1 MSRKIKINQPCFKW
15 PDRWSLLRPHRE
27 QLRAWQHP
35 ARFKTIHAG
44 RRSGKTE
51 LFGKR
56 RPVLWLLDQL
66 KNPPPWDDPRR
77 FIAAPTR
84 QQVKDIYWRDIQ
96 SLIPREWIQS
106 VSHSELS
113 ITTLWGAELRL
124 VGLDAPQRIEGIAW
138 DGGLVDEYANTKG
151 GIWDANIRP
160 AIADRNGNVDLIGVP
175 DFIGPAQN
183 EFREMC
189 ERGAKGDNPEWADFA
204 WGSGDILPASE
215 LNSMRE
221 TMDPRL
227 FTQETT
233 GAFIVPGGLAFP
245 DFSRERHVS
254 RVRYNPGLPLRVAL
268 DFNVD
273 PMSIVYIQHTECGDV
288 AVTAEDQLPDT
299 VSRMAA
305 QAFVVRANREGWKLD
320 QVFVY
325 GDPAG
330 KQRSTAADRI
340 EQTSWTMFYNALTEN
355 AVRFTRMVRAAAI
368 PVPATVNSVN
378 SLLLNAEGRARLTI
392 DPSCRALIKGL
403 ESALAQSD
411 MEEFHALAAFRY
423 YAEREFP
430 IRAQG
435 ISHRFT
441 VAVA

>member
-1 MSRKIKINQPCFKW
+1 MATATAVPCFKW
-15 PDRWSLLRPHRE
+15 PERWSPLRLHRT
-27 QLRAWQHP
+27 QSLAWHHP

-66 KNPPPWDDPRR
+66 KNPPRWDDPRR

-84 QQVKDIYWRDIQ
+84 QQVKDIYWRDVKA
-96 SLIPREWIQS
+96 LTPREWIAGIS
-106 VSHSELS
+106 ETELS
-113 ITTLWGAELRL
+113 ITTKWGAELRM

-138 DGGLVDEYANTKG
+138 DAGTIDEYASTKG

-160 AIADRNGNVDLIGVP
+160 ALADRNGTCDLIGVP
-175 DFIGPAQN
+175 DFTGPAQA
-183 EFREMC
+183 EYREMC
-189 ERGAKGDNPEWADFA
+189 DRGAKGDNPEWADFA

-215 LNSMRE
+215 LASMRE

-227 FTQETT
+227 FQQETT

-245 DFSRERHVS
+245 DFSRERHVAA
-254 RVRYNPGLPLRVAL
+254 VAYDPALPLRVAL

-273 PMSIVYIQHTECGDV
+273 PMSLVYCQQTEAGDV
-288 AVTAEDQLPDT
+288 RVIAEDQLPDT
-299 VSRMAA
+299 VSKMAA
-305 QAFVVRANREGWKLD
+305 QAMVIRCNRAGWKLD
-320 QVFVY
+320 QVFIY

-340 EQTSWTMFYNALTEN
+340 EQTSWTMFYNALSEN
-355 AVRFTRMVRAAAI
+355 SVRFTRMVRAASI
-368 PVPATVNSVN
+368 PIPATVNSVN
-378 SLLLNAEGRARLTI
+378 SLLLTADGRSRLTV

-403 ESALAQSD
+403 ESALAQTD

-430 IRAQG
+430 VRSEG
-435 ISHRFT
+435 IHHRLMIAT
-441 VAVA
+441 A